1 MDKTMCSMMAFILS
15 LISCNIMTE
24 VTEFHPNCSDREPDY
39 RYQVFAKENVFFQCP
54 VISSYNGNGKP
65 SNKERTQWFSQKSD
79 GNIQKMIY
87 GRDLKATKSAILL
100 WFSPAEMRH
109 SGNYLCNVDN
119 DCIKLA
125 VFVQSKDNCI
135 LPYGSSSLYFT
146 TDKTNELIS
155 CPSQGCQHMKNISNL
170 KWYKSEKFAS
180 VTSPERYSL
189 KIINNVIQLDK
200 IYKDD
205 VGVYTCDF
213 DVYVNSSKWIV
224 RATIKIEVGSP
235 DTQKPP
241 EILGPSNGTILTA
254 EIGKPLNLTCRIR
267 FGPEIYFNPVIK
279 WKSMYPNYEKELSV
293 HVGVHELCRNTSN
306 SVSNVTVIGEKE
318 CFLTITLDKV
328 TENDIIATFCCYA
341 ENAVGNVTTVVTLSL
356 KPIDIVFLTYILCG
370 AVLLLAILL
379 LGSGMIY
386 FYWIEIVLLYRN
398 YISKDETIGDDKDFD
413 AFISYAS
420 QGYELDMETL
430 ESYSD
435 KYDEERFAIQLLPD
449 VLEDKYNYK
458 LCILERDILPGGA
471 YVEDIAKIIKRSR
484 RAIFILSE
492 KYIRSPKVFELQAA
506 ITCSLEEQE
515 ALKLILIK
523 FKPFKEPEFLPNVVR
538 KALNTLPM
546 VTWKGDF
553 DSKSS
558 QNLKF
563 WNRIRYYMPVKKVQ
577 ISEKRS
583 LSVANVFQT

>member
-1 MDKTMCSMMAFILS
+1 MKEDDQHYVLHDGFYFVLDKLQYF
-15 LISCNIMTE
+15 
-24 VTEFHPNCSDREPDY
+24 DRGY
-39 RYQVFAKENVFFQCP
+39 
-54 VISSYNGNGKP
+54 S
-65 SNKERTQWFSQKSD
+65 
-79 GNIQKMIY
+79 
-87 GRDLKATKSAILL
+87 
-100 WFSPAEMRH
+100 
-109 SGNYLCNVDN
+109 VDN

-146 TDKTNELIS
+146 TDKTKELIS
-155 CPSQGCQHMKNISNL
+155 CPSQGCQQMKNISNVT
-170 KWYKSEKFAS
+170 WYKSDEFAS

-189 KIINNVIQLDK
+189 TIINNVIQLEK
-200 IYKDD
+200 IYKED

-213 DVYVNSSKWIV
+213 DVYINSSKWIV
-224 RATIKIEVGSP
+224 RATTKIEVGLP
-235 DTQKPP
+235 DTEKPP

-267 FGPEIYFNPVIK
+267 FGPESCFNPVIK
-279 WKSMYPNYEKELSV
+279 WKSMYPNYEKEHS
-293 HVGVHELCRNTSN
+293 GGKELCSN
-306 SVSNVTVIGEKE
+306 ITVIGEKE

-328 TENDIIATFCCYA
+328 TENDIVAKFCCYA

-356 KPIDIVFLTYILCG
+356 KQIDIVFLTYILCG
-370 AVLLLAILL
+370 AVLLLTILL
-379 LGSGMIY
+379 IGSGMIY
-386 FYWIEIVLLYRN
+386 LYWIEIVLLYRN

-420 QGYELDMETL
+420 QGSELDMETM

-538 KALNTLPM
+538 KALSTLPM
-546 VTWKGDF
+546 VTWKGDL
-553 DSKSS
+553 DSKTS

-577 ISEKRS
+577 ISGKRS
-583 LSVANVFQT
+583 LSVFKHK